1 MYLFDSYRIID
12 VKCLL
17 SYMKRTILASLDS
30 IPYFTIEGVK
40 QLLGDSPAATVRTDL
55 YRWMKTGQV
64 IQLKKGVYMA
74 RRFFELH
81 HADPDFSPAISAVI
95 QPQSYVSLEFI
106 LQRCG
111 LLTEI
116 TYPVSA
122 VTRKHTLVV
131 ENSLGGFSYRHIQ
144 PDLYHGFILAEYLG
158 IRFAQ
163 AAAPKALFDYLYL
176 RPAGAWLRSSNYNLA
191 EELRLNLDLFSPA
204 EQIEFTGYVNASRIP
219 KMERILETLRRS
231 VWRP

>member
-1 MYLFDSYRIID
+1 MN
-12 VKCLL
+12 
-17 SYMKRTILASLDS
+17 RTILASLDC

-40 QLLGDSPAATVRTDL
+40 QLLADSPSATVRTAL

-64 IQLKKGVYMA
+64 IQLKKGVYLT

-81 HADPDFSPAISAVI
+81 HADADFSPAISAVI

-106 LQRCG
+106 LQRRG

-122 VTRKHTLVV
+122 VTLKHTLVV
-131 ENSLGGFSYRHIQ
+131 KNNLGSFSYRHIQ
-144 PDLYHGFILAEYLG
+144 PELYHGFSLAEYLG

-163 AAAPKALFDYLYL
+163 ATAPKALFDYLYL
-176 RPAGAWLRSSNYNLA
+176 RPADARLRFSNYNLA

-204 EQIEFTGYVNASRIP
+204 EQIEFACYVNNSRIL
-219 KMERILETLRRS
+219 KMEHILENLRRT
-231 VWRP
+231 VWQP

>member
-1 MYLFDSYRIID
+1 MNRAI
-12 VKCLL
+12 L
-17 SYMKRTILASLDS
+17 SSLDS

-40 QLLGDSPAATVRTDL
+40 QLLGDIPAATVRTAL

-64 IQLKKGVYMA
+64 IHLKKGVYLT

-81 HADPDFSPAISAVI
+81 HADADFSPAISAVI

-106 LQRCG
+106 LQRRG

-122 VTRKHTLVV
+122 ITLKQTLVV
-131 ENSLGGFSYRHIQ
+131 ENKLGSFSYRHIQ
-144 PDLYHGFILAEYLG
+144 PKLYHGFTLAEYLG

-163 AAAPKALFDYLYL
+163 ATAPKALFDYLYL
-176 RPAGAWLRSSNYNLA
+176 RPTGAQLRSSNYDLA
-191 EELRLNLDLFSPA
+191 EELRLNLDLFTPA
-204 EQIEFTGYVNASRIP
+204 EQIEFAGYVNASHIP
-219 KMERILETLRRS
+219 KMDRILETLGRT